1 MGGVLRQGKSY
12 LNAYTTAA
20 RIQTAIDTCTP
31 YAAGFLTD
39 AETEVLLS
47 KPSSDLLE
55 ATGLTMDSVDD
66 WRSHM
71 LTTVLPAMS
80 MLVEPENP
88 YQSMIYQSTTPN
100 SERGLYEGLKCVHIH
115 EIFILHNKTI
125 LKDIVEVSKPGQA
138 YVVYGNA
145 NALPFLY
152 ELWKHGCVAVRRY

>member
-1 MGGVLRQGKSY
+1 MGGVLREGKPR
-12 LNAYTTAA
+12 LDTYTTAA
-20 RIQTAIDTCTP
+20 RIKAAIDTSKP
-31 YAAGFLTD
+31 YVAGFLTD
-39 AETEVLLS
+39 DETEVLLS
-47 KPSSDLLE
+47 KPSIDLLE

-88 YQSMIYQSTTPN
+88 YKRMIYLSTN
-100 SERGLYEGLKCVHIH
+100 SKERGLYEGYKKVNIRDT
-115 EIFILHNKTI
+115 IILHNKTKLEDI
-125 LKDIVEVSKPGQA
+125 LADVKPGEV

-152 ELWKHGCVAVRRY
+152 ELWKHGCVAVRRK